1 MNKRKV
7 NTKKLCKILKI
18 VGFCSFIVSI
28 VFLVLGVVFL
38 VRHDLVPGFSLLFVG
53 ILLVAISSCMVA
65 VGFTPN
71 FSNYTIKSTHYIE
84 DISKE
89 DFEKMMSSKEQAVN
103 NSTSDFFS
111 KENVFVNIAEK
122 KLIQILSFVAIV
134 AKNNNF
140 LCFYFSNY

>member
-38 VRHDLVPGFSLLFVG
+38 ARHDLVPGFSLLFVG

-111 KENVFVNIAEK
+111 KEKCFCKHCGKEIDIDSEFCRYCGK
-122 KLIQILSFVAIV
+122 KQ
-134 AKNNNF
+134 
-140 LCFYFSNY
+140 